1 MARARIGIVGLGTFG
16 LNHLRTFRQ
25 LQWAGVCELVA
36 GCDVNEK
43 LLAERRE
50 SFEFAAYSDFHEMLA
65 KEKLDGVTVVTP
77 DPYHR
82 DIVLAAAEAGVHIL
96 CEKPLDVTVE
106 GCVEMIGACERKGLL
121 LQVDFHK
128 RFDEYHIAMKQKID
142 AGDLGQVEYGYAHM
156 EDRIEVPRDW
166 FPGWAKQSSPG
177 WFLGIHFYDL
187 ARWMVGANGKRA
199 WASARKGALSSV
211 GVDTYDSI
219 SAMVEFAN
227 GATVCFDTSWILP
240 EGFGAIVNQGI
251 RLVGTKGVI
260 ECDSQDRGTWTCCE
274 TDTPMMQSH
283 NKSFLRMKIDR
294 QGREV
299 WEGYGIESI
308 ADFAYNVNAIL
319 DGAKVGEMARTCT
332 GEDGLEATK
341 IACAV
346 HESAASGKIVEI
358 A

>member
-25 LQWAGVCELVA
+25 LHWNGVCELVA
-36 GCDVNEK
+36 GCDLNEK

-50 SFEFAAYSDFHEMLA
+50 SFDFTPYTDFREMMA

-77 DPYHR
+77 DPFHR
-82 DIVLAAAEAGVHIL
+82 DVVLAAAAAGLHVL
-96 CEKPLDVTVE
+96 SEKPLDVTVQ
-106 GCVEMIGACERKGLL
+106 GCLAMVQACEQAGVL

-128 RFDEYHIAMKQKID
+128 RYDEYHIAMKQKID
-142 AGDLGQVEYGYAHM
+142 AGDLGQLQYGYAHM

-187 ARWMVGANGKRA
+187 ARWMVGANGKRV
-199 WASARKGALSSV
+199 WASGRKGVLTAV
-211 GVDTYDSI
+211 GVDTYDSL
-219 SAMVEFAN
+219 SAMVEFTN

-260 ECDSQDRGTWTCCE
+260 ECDSQDRGTWTCCAD
-274 TDTPMMQSH
+274 DTPQMQSH
-283 NKSFLRMKIDR
+283 NKSFLRTKRDR

-308 ADFAYNVNAIL
+308 ADFVHNVNAL
-319 DGAKVGEMARTCT
+319 LAGAPVSDLGSYCS
-332 GEDGLEATK
+332 GYDGLEATK
-341 IACAV
+341 IATAV
-346 HESAASGKIVEI
+346 HESAATGKVIDI